1 MRAYVRE
8 CVRACMRTC
17 MRACVCT
24 CGCAGVRA
32 CDAFVVVNSSSAFNC
47 VILSLINKGNVL
59 VSVILPAG
67 RIRVVTSLGPARR
80 AI

>member
-1 MRAYVRE
+1 MVGASACVRMCVSVFVRACERA
-8 CVRACMRTC
+8 CVRACAR
-17 MRACVCT
+17 
-24 CGCAGVRA
+24 AGVRA

-67 RIRVVTSLGPARR
+67 RIRVRPAEPSE
-80 AI
+80 